1 MKNLRIAVLAILFVS
16 ILFSSLFAG
25 AYIEHLS
32 ARSESDNIIITWQTN
47 QESNLKHFVVLRGT
61 SRDNLSD
68 LAVVQP
74 EGSNSFYEFVDE
86 SAYKA
91 NDAFYVY
98 QIKIVDVDG
107 TESFSKVISVDHR
120 VSDVK
125 RTWGSIKAL
134 FR

>member
-1 MKNLRIAVLAILFVS
+1 MKNPRIALIAILFVS

-25 AYIEHLS
+25 AFIEQLS

-47 QESNLKHFVVLRGT
+47 QESSLKHFIVLRGT
-61 SRDNLSD
+61 DRDNLSD
-68 LAVVQP
+68 LAIVQAK
-74 EGSNSFYEFVDE
+74 GSNSYYEYVDE

-98 QIKIVDVDG
+98 QIKIVDLDG
-107 TESFSKVISVDHR
+107 TESFSSFISVDHR